1 MKVEKNTRKYL
12 GSFAKSLQ
20 IFDALKEN
28 VNTYNKLLDLERR
41 IPGLVSGSPQ
51 LSCQHWKRGTLWQR
65 SFNS

>member
-12 GSFAKSLQ
+12 VSFAKSLQ

-28 VNTYNKLLDLERR
+28 VNAYNKLLDLERR

-51 LSCQHWKRGTLWQR
+51 LSCQH
-65 SFNS
+65 